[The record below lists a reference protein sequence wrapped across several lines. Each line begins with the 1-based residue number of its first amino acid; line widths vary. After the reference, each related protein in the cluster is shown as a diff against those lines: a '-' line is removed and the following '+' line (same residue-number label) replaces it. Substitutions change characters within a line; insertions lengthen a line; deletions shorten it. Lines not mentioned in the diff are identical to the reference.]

1 MSCSTPRQ
9 LAKSDQE
16 SQVNKDLQSRV
27 DSITQS
33 IVETNINEL
42 LEKIEQIETEIVVFD
57 TDKPLVDSTGL
68 PPVKVIVKQ
77 TASTE
82 EKQTTTQ
89 QQAQDSE
96 TKVEKET
103 SDQSVEKETV
113 KTKVQEKTSWWE
125 TFKQHL
131 MRILLIPIIFFV
143 IWVVY
148 KAVKLLK

>member
-96 TKVEKET
+96 TKVEKEI

-131 MRILLIPIIFFV
+131 MRILLMPIIFCV